1 MGWFQTVYITVLS
14 FYAHVRCQGVVSFTV
29 ILKTVSHNVWQD
41 IDDSVDFRV
50 LSSEKLQEIL
60 QFRIG
65 QLKSF
70 DEIRDAVEEF
80 VESVVLYAGLSI
92 SHTYAFRDC

>member
-1 MGWFQTVYITVLS
+1 M
-14 FYAHVRCQGVVSFTV
+14 
-29 ILKTVSHNVWQD
+29 WQD

-92 SHTYAFRDC
+92 SHTYAFRDCWSLRKPLPNSFLMQISS

>member
-1 MGWFQTVYITVLS
+1 
-14 FYAHVRCQGVVSFTV
+14 
-29 ILKTVSHNVWQD
+29 VWQD

>member
-1 MGWFQTVYITVLS
+1 
-14 FYAHVRCQGVVSFTV
+14 VSFTV